1 MDQIELRRQKMETIF
16 IEIKGKGMPIY
27 KVDIKDAT
35 AQERFDWYRGLTKGM
50 VIQLLEKVGK
60 FKS

>member
-1 MDQIELRRQKMETIF
+1 MEQIF
-16 IEIKGKGMPIY
+16 IEIKEKGVPNY
-27 KVDIKDAT
+27 NVDIRDT
-35 AQERFDWYRGLTKGM
+35 TYQERIDWYRGLTKGM

>member
-1 MDQIELRRQKMETIF
+1 METIF
-16 IEIKGKGMPIY
+16 IEINEKGVPIY
-27 KVDIKDAT
+27 KVDIRDTT
-35 AQERFDWYRGLTKGM
+35 AQERSDWYRGLTKGM